1 MVKADDDLSSTLHI
15 RRRDNEFPF
24 LGETSLA
31 KYRAEAAV
39 VARNKIFRS
48 SLTNY
53 EDAAELVVFWRS
65 SHWCCI
71 HVPVAVRF
79 WRQSIGQCLT
89 QTLLFS
95 IFVELTQHFWT

>member
-1 MVKADDDLSSTLHI
+1 MVKAYDDLSSTLHI
-15 RRRDNEFPF
+15 RQRDNEFPF

-53 EDAAELVVFWRS
+53 YYEEAAELVVLWRS

-71 HVPVAVRF
+71 HAPVAVRF
-79 WRQSIGQCLT
+79 WRQTVGQCLT

-95 IFVELTQHFWT
+95 IFVELT